1 MDKQNIINKNQKKI
15 FPILSSEN
23 TTMNNYKKREDSRR
37 TSEQISFSESSS
49 SKGIK
54 NYNFNKLKKK
64 EKINLKTNYVFLSDI
79 DYSSKKR
86 KENIKNKLI
95 NQKKY
100 FSFFNSNKKQMNQK
114 KANFFQ
120 ENKLNNINILSK
132 QSKRIKNSPNQTH
145 KYYNISILQKFNKD
159 LKKYFYNDLETSKN
173 EMQKNMSKLKKKNK
187 TFYKLNNSI
196 NKNIIKKIKNNSSTP
211 QKSQKSFSSKSNNKS
226 KENNMEN
233 KILRT
238 KYSSNLLKINK
249 NYKRKRNLKEYID
262 EKKFMDKEWNS
273 KIGIIKSNIEYN
285 SLLSN
290 DIKFQSGLIKDE
302 LCLLLDD
309 IQYYRLKFSGNN
321 DLFSSFKNMIIKKQI
336 KVNKILEESCA
347 LLHYIPNI
355 ILKEYYNST
364 DKFISI
370 EDPSKEMFSKKVVYN
385 EFETFQENLKY
396 LYKISNFIKCCGEVY
411 SQLVVQVEGEMAIT
425 SQNFI
430 ILQEILKRIRFLIIN
445 LTNIS
450 KNILINY
457 CFDKYVIINKFK
469 NVIKQNKVD
478 YKKIIIENNQ
488 KKVAN
493 KRYKLKKGTKMKHS
507 LNIDVHYEKEKTKSN
522 NRKILIEEDKTL
534 EEKED
539 YEKMKDISKTYG
551 NNNNYIFDKMTRI
564 SKALEL
570 NKRYDKEVTKNNGKL
585 LEKKN
590 NVKPMAC
597 INSRL
602 MAKMLK
608 YMNKDVKEQI
618 ISLRTCERHL
628 NFKKED

>member
-1 MDKQNIINKNQKKI
+1 MDKQNIINKKQKKL
-15 FPILSSEN
+15 FPILSSEISAKDN
-23 TTMNNYKKREDSRR
+23 IQKKEASRR
-37 TSEQISFSESSS
+37 TSEQVSFSESSS

-54 NYNFNKLKKK
+54 NYNFNKIKNK
-64 EKINLKTNYVFLSDI
+64 EKIRLKTNYVFLSDI
-79 DYSSKKR
+79 DNSVKKK
-86 KENIKNKLI
+86 KENLKNKLI
-95 NQKKY
+95 NKKKY
-100 FSFFNSNKKQMNQK
+100 SSFFNSNKKQTNQK
-114 KANFFQ
+114 QTNLFQ
-120 ENKLNNINILSK
+120 ENKLNNIKILSK
-132 QSKRIKNSPNQTH
+132 QSKKIKTSSDQTH
-145 KYYNISILQKFNKD
+145 KYYNVSILQKFNKD
-159 LKKYFYNDLETSKN
+159 LKKYFYNNLETSKN
-173 EMQKNMSKLKKKNK
+173 EIQKSMSKLKKKNK
-187 TFYKLNNSI
+187 IFYGLNNSI
-196 NKNIIKKIKNNSSTP
+196 NQKIIKNTRHNSSLS
-211 QKSQKSFSSKSNNKS
+211 KRSQKSILSKSNKS

-238 KYSSNLLKINK
+238 KYSSNLLKVNK
-249 NYKRKRNLKEYID
+249 NYRRKRNLKQYID
-262 EKKFMDKEWNS
+262 EKKITDKEWNS
-273 KIGIIKSNIEYN
+273 KLGIVKSNIEYN

-309 IQYYRLKFSGNN
+309 IHYFRLTFMGNN
-321 DLFSSFKNMIIKKQI
+321 YLFSSFKNMIIKKQV
-336 KVNKILEESCA
+336 KVNQLLEESCA
-347 LLHYIPNI
+347 LLHIIPKI

-370 EDPSKEMFSKKVVYN
+370 EDPSNEMFSKKIVFN

-411 SQLVVQVEGEMAIT
+411 SQLIVEVEGEMAIS

-430 ILQEILKRIRFLIIN
+430 ILKEILKRIRFLIIN

-450 KNILINY
+450 KNSLMNY

-469 NVIKQNKVD
+469 NVIKHNKID
-478 YKKIIIENNQ
+478 IKRIITENNT
-488 KKVAN
+488 KKVSN
-493 KRYKLKKGTKMKHS
+493 KQYKLKKGTKMKYS
-507 LNIDVHYEKEKTKSN
+507 LNIDVHQVKEKGKHN
-522 NRKILIEEDKTL
+522 NKNILEEDKTL
-534 EEKED
+534 EDKEN
-539 YEKMKDISKTYG
+539 YEKMKDISKIFG
-551 NNNNYIFDKMTRI
+551 NSNNYLLDKMTRM

-570 NKRYDKEVTKNNGKL
+570 NKIYDKEVIKNNDKSV
-585 LEKKN
+585 EKKN

-628 NFKKED
+628 NFKDED

>member
-1 MDKQNIINKNQKKI
+1 MDKQNIINKKQKRI
-15 FPILSSEN
+15 FHILSSEI
-23 TTMNNYKKREDSRR
+23 TAMNNFKKKEDSRR
-37 TSEQISFSESSS
+37 NSEQVSFSESNS

-54 NYNFNKLKKK
+54 IYNFNKLKKK
-64 EKINLKTNYVFLSDI
+64 DKIKLKTKYVFLSDI
-79 DYSSKKR
+79 DNSEKKR
-86 KENIKNKLI
+86 KENLKNKLI

-100 FSFFNSNKKQMNQK
+100 LSFFNSNKKQYNKK

-120 ENKLNNINILSK
+120 ENKLNNNNIFTK
-132 QSKRIKNSPNQTH
+132 QPKKIKNSSNHTH

-159 LKKYFYNDLETSKN
+159 LKKYFYNDLESSKN
-173 EMQKNMSKLKKKNK
+173 EIQKSISKIKNKNK
-187 TFYKLNNSI
+187 TFYKLNNSL
-196 NKNIIKKIKNNSSTP
+196 NQNIIKNIKNTSSTP
-211 QKSQKSFSSKSNNKS
+211 QKSQKSFSSISNKS

-249 NYKRKRNLKEYID
+249 NYKRKRNLKQYID

-290 DIKFQSGLIKDE
+290 DIKFQSGSIKDE
-302 LCLLLDD
+302 LCLLFDD
-309 IQYYRLKFSGNN
+309 IHYYRQKFSGNN
-321 DLFSSFKNMIIKKQI
+321 DLFSSFKNMTIKKQVE
-336 KVNKILEESCA
+336 VNKSLEESCA
-347 LLHYIPNI
+347 LLHYIPKI

-370 EDPSKEMFSKKVVYN
+370 EDPSREMFSRKVVYN
-385 EFETFQENLKY
+385 ELETFQDNLKY

-411 SQLVVQVEGEMAIT
+411 SQLIEQVEGEMAIT
-425 SQNFI
+425 SQNFL
-430 ILQEILKRIRFLIIN
+430 ILKEILKRIRYLIIN

-478 YKKIIIENNQ
+478 NKRIIIENNI
-488 KKVAN
+488 KKVNN
-493 KRYKLKKGTKMKHS
+493 KRYKLNKGTKMKYS
-507 LNIDVHYEKEKTKSN
+507 LDIDFHYEKEKTKKN
-522 NRKILIEEDKTL
+522 NRKIIEDDKTL

-539 YEKMKDISKTYG
+539 YEKMKNISKTYG
-551 NNNNYIFDKMTRI
+551 SNNNYLLDKMTRI

-570 NKRYDKEVTKNNGKL
+570 NKIYDKEVTKNNDKL
-585 LEKKN
+585 LEKKD

-597 INSRL
+597 INSKL
-602 MAKMLK
+602 MDKMLK

-628 NFKKED
+628 NFKVED